1 MIFNLNLFKKL
12 YSKWVIS
19 QNEKRRSEIEKYNRN
34 SEKKKIFKEVQP
46 NCLENVKTLTSKF
59 IYSQFL
65 SDFKKT
71 VKLGSGYDKEGQKAF
86 CTMLHKVDLP
96 SNVKIINYKLM
107 LNGLPTNKK
116 FNNKYDKK
124 CYLCNKA
131 VDEDL
136 EHLFVSCEVSK
147 KCYSFVKDNYMV
159 NKSLN
164 LSIDIVSYKSR
175 VDLVDFSY
183 LANFVYGIW
192 ITRYTVRNT
201 ADHSGALSIFKKIF
215 NKWSISITNI

>member
-1 MIFNLNLFKKL
+1 MTI
-12 YSKWVIS
+12 I
-19 QNEKRRSEIEKYNRN
+19 
-34 SEKKKIFKEVQP
+34 
-46 NCLENVKTLTSKF
+46 F

-86 CTMLHKVDLP
+86 CIMLHKVDLP
-96 SNVKIINYKLM
+96 SNVKIINFKLM

-116 FNNKYDKK
+116 FNNQYDKK

-159 NKSLN
+159 N
-164 LSIDIVSYKSR
+164 
-175 VDLVDFSY
+175 
-183 LANFVYGIW
+183 
-192 ITRYTVRNT
+192 
-201 ADHSGALSIFKKIF
+201 
-215 NKWSISITNI
+215 